1 VPPSAADESCQQ
13 CGQTIKQSE
22 QAFIS
27 GDRILCAVCYG
38 ALTIDAPSM
47 QTAVVPLRNDVG
59 LAHRS
64 GSTARL
70 FDLNIEQIL
79 ENWEVY
85 HGLRELIANAIDEQV
100 ISGSQPIDIYKDSG
114 GDWHIRDYGRGL
126 KIEHLTL
133 NESREK
139 LEIEAGII
147 GKFGVG
153 LKDALATLHR
163 HGVMVSIESSHG
175 IFKLKPAT
183 KHGFDAV
190 VTLHVEYEEPSES
203 FQGTDIKLSGV
214 CDTDIAQARNLF
226 LKFNSETV
234 LEDTS
239 FGQIIQRSGN
249 VGRIYVNGVLAA
261 EEPNFLFAYN
271 ITSLTPAMRKKL
283 NRERVN
289 VTRSLYSDR
298 VKSILKSANAK
309 AVRNVLADQALL
321 DNSRRGDE
329 MFWLEIAAL
338 ASNCLHERQ
347 PVCFVTNLE
356 YTANVD
362 LVQQMP
368 ASGLQVVFVDSAV
381 KQKLLEQMH
390 DGGSQVQTLESF
402 VNVYN
407 DSFKFLFVDPAA
419 LTIEER
425 FVFDLTGRLFELVDV
440 APMHRPPVRISE
452 TMRETADTLRLW
464 LPQSRE
470 IVIKRC
476 QLAAPHLYAR
486 TLLHEVAHATSGTLD
501 CTRDFESVLS
511 AYLGKA
517 AATAL
522 R

>member
-1 VPPSAADESCQQ
+1 MVIVP
-13 CGQTIKQSE
+13 
-22 QAFIS
+22 S
-27 GDRILCAVCYG
+27 G
-38 ALTIDAPSM
+38 S
-47 QTAVVPLRNDVG
+47 DVS

-64 GSTARL
+64 GLSARL
-70 FDLNIEQIL
+70 FDLNIGQIL

-85 HGLRELIANAIDEQV
+85 HGLRELIANAIDEQI
-100 ISGSQPIDIYKDSG
+100 ISGSQPVDICQDSAG
-114 GDWHIRDYGRGL
+114 AWHIRDYGRGL

-175 IFKLKPAT
+175 MFKVKPAA

-190 VTLHVEYEEPSES
+190 VTLHVEYEEPHRS
-203 FQGTDIKLSGV
+203 FQGTDIKLVGV
-214 CDTDIAQARNLF
+214 SDTDIAQARSLF

-239 FGQIIQRSGN
+239 YGQIIQRAGEA
-249 VGRIYVNGVLAA
+249 GRIYVNGVFAA

-289 VTRSLYSDR
+289 VTRSLYSER
-298 VKSILKSANAK
+298 VKSILKSAKAK

-321 DNSRRGDE
+321 DNSHRRDE
-329 MFWLEIAAL
+329 MFWLEVAAL
-338 ASNCLHERQ
+338 ASTCLHERQ

-356 YTANVD
+356 YVANVD

-368 ASGLQVVFVDSAV
+368 ASGLQVVFVDGAV

-390 DGGSQVQTLESF
+390 EGGPQVQTMESF
-402 VNVYN
+402 VSIYN
-407 DSFKFLFVDPAA
+407 DSFRFLFVDPAA
-419 LTIEER
+419 LTAEER
-425 FVFDLTGRLFELVDV
+425 SVFDLTDRLFELVDV

-452 TMRETADTLRLW
+452 TMRETADTLGLW

-470 IVIKRC
+470 IIIKRC
-476 QLAAPHLYAR
+476 QLAAPQLYAR
-486 TLLHEVAHATSGTLD
+486 TLLHEVAHATTGTSD

-511 AYLGKA
+511 AYLGKTAIA
-517 AATAL
+517 AL
-522 R
+522 G